1 MYTTTIVIA
10 IAAIALI
17 LWLISAFIARRR
29 HPEPMHPMF
38 SVFIENP
45 LRRRFFSPRRS
56 LDRIGIAAG
65 MTVLELG
72 PGPGFL
78 TIEASQRIGS
88 TGRLC
93 SMDIA
98 PAMIAKVREKIAI
111 ENADNVSLA
120 VGSGECL
127 PFKDISFDLAY
138 LVTVIG
144 EIPDQDRAF
153 RELYRVLRPGAILSV
168 SEFLPDPDYPL
179 KRTVTRKALA
189 AGFEP
194 YQQFGSIIDYVLN
207 FRRTPC

>member
-1 MYTTTIVIA
+1 V
-10 IAAIALI
+10 

-29 HPEPMHPMF
+29 HPEPMPPMF
-38 SVFIENP
+38 SSFVENP

-78 TIEASQRIGS
+78 TIEASQRVGNK
-88 TGRLC
+88 GRLC
-93 SMDIA
+93 SLDIA
-98 PAMIAKVREKIAI
+98 PAMIARLRKKIAV
-111 ENADNVSLA
+111 ENADNVALA

-127 PFKDISFDLAY
+127 PFKDVTFDLAY

-144 EIPDQDRAF
+144 EIPDQDRAL
-153 RELYRVLRPGAILSV
+153 RELYRVLRPCGILSIA
-168 SEFLPDPDYPL
+168 EFLPDPDYPL
-179 KRTVTRKALA
+179 RRTVTSKAVS

-194 YQQFGSIIDYVLN
+194 YQQLGNPFNYALN